1 MLDLFEYISTCQEEE
16 EKKGKKTCGGVIY
29 VIKDGDTLYG
39 ISKKYQLKVKDIL
52 SANPYVDI
60 YNLQK
65 EDEICIPVIE
75 SKPMEEF
82 DTYVIKEEDTILS
95 ILESIGLSFEELAK
109 LNKNISNMKLPM
121 GTVLLIPKKRK

>member
-16 EKKGKKTCGGVIY
+16 EKKGEKTCGGVIY

-109 LNKNISNMKLPM
+109 LNKNISNMKLPI

>member
-1 MLDLFEYISTCQEEE
+1 MLDLFEYISTCQEKE

-39 ISKKYQLKVKDIL
+39 IAKKYQLRVRDIL

-60 YNLQK
+60 YNLQR

-75 SKPMEEF
+75 SKPVEEF
-82 DTYVIKEEDTILS
+82 DTYVVKEEDTLLS
-95 ILESIGLSFEELAK
+95 ILGNLGVNFEELAK
-109 LNKNISNMKLPM
+109 LNKNISDMKLPI
-121 GTVLLIPKKRK
+121 GTVLLLPKKK